1 MHWLATKMPAENDK
15 IPSEIELVQNL
26 TEKWPKEQKKWDAK
40 LNEMIG
46 RNKIVKINKYIYLNN
61 SYFVSLRL
69 ISPLMS
75 YTIQAEKNDS
85 L

>member
-46 RNKIVKINKYIYLNN
+46 RNKIVKIKL
-61 SYFVSLRL
+61 F
-69 ISPLMS
+69 
-75 YTIQAEKNDS
+75 K
-85 L
+85 